1 MSDQDDATLVGLC
14 QKGDRG
20 AFERLVE
27 KYQKTV
33 FNIALRITRDP
44 DDAEDVAQTAFIRV
58 YRNLHNYD
66 PKFKFF
72 SWLYRIVVNEA
83 LNLLKQRKQYEGL
96 EEETAMDEE
105 GQHAVEEQE
114 ETDRKSKRDDSIQSG
129 LMELKVDH
137 RVVVVLRHLQGLSY
151 VEIGQILGIPE
162 KTVKSRLFSARESL
176 RHILIRKGFRGNE

>member
-1 MSDQDDATLVGLC
+1 MSSILPVLTWFLRYDEHQLFGWWIVFMSDQDDATLVELC

-33 FNIALRITRDP
+33 FNIALRITRNS

-72 SWLYRIVVNEA
+72 SWLY
-83 LNLLKQRKQYEGL
+83 
-96 EEETAMDEE
+96 
-105 GQHAVEEQE
+105 
-114 ETDRKSKRDDSIQSG
+114 
-129 LMELKVDH
+129 
-137 RVVVVLRHLQGLSY
+137 
-151 VEIGQILGIPE
+151 
-162 KTVKSRLFSARESL
+162 
-176 RHILIRKGFRGNE
+176 